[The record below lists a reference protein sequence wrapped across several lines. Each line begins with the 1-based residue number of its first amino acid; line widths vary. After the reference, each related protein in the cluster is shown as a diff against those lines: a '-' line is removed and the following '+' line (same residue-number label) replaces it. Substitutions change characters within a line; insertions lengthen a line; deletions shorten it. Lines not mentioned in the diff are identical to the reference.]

1 MDALV
6 ERRKRFD
13 AKKAKLDLVFKQL
26 GTERDWNK
34 VTCLEGDDEIKSQ
47 QVILMGEE
55 LKKEDVELQK
65 LVMLEDIQKDNL
77 KRYEFHIPADVGVPM
92 PDPGQQQKGQ
102 FKNIGEFCQRV
113 VMNPESL
120 KAMGI
125 NSGED
130 GGFAVPDEFRTTI
143 LNVPPYDAIVRPRA
157 TVLPPG
163 DNPDSKLEIPALR
176 QGASGILAGFSFTA
190 VSEGTAGTAISP
202 KLDLVTLEP
211 QRMSGYVVVANSLLR
226 NATAMSAFI
235 ESEFRR
241 SKASLEDYWFIQ
253 GNGGGTYPLG
263 FLNSPAALSV
273 TRATAS
279 TIAFADVA
287 NMLAKSIAINTGIWI
302 CSQSA
307 LPQIIQLKD
316 SVGNAIFISSGN
328 AGAVPNLPSTLFGR
342 PIYFTFR
349 QPALGTKG
357 DLMFVDPSYYLI
369 KDGSGPFIQG
379 SEHVAFTSDQTYIKM
394 TFFIDAQPWVKT
406 PIMMDDA
413 VTQASPYVL
422 LN

>member
-6 ERRKRFD
+6 ERRKQFD
-13 AKKAKLDLVFKQL
+13 AKKAKLDLIFKQL
-26 GTERDWNK
+26 GSERDWTK
-34 VTCLEGDDEIKSQ
+34 VTMLEGDDELKSQ

-55 LKKEDVELQK
+55 LKKEDVEIQK
-65 LVMLEDIQKDNL
+65 LVMLDDIQRENL
-77 KRYEFHIPADVGVPM
+77 KRHEVHLPYDAGVKM
-92 PDPGQQQKGQ
+92 PDGKPAGA
-102 FKNIGEFCQRV
+102 FKNIGEFMQMV
-113 VMNPESL
+113 STNPNEL

-130 GGFAVPDEFRTTI
+130 GGFAVPDEFRTSI
-143 LNVPPYDAIVRPRA
+143 LNVPPYEAIVRPRA

-176 QGASGILAGFSFTA
+176 QGATGILAGFSFTA
-190 VSEGTAGTAISP
+190 VAEGTAGTAISP

-241 SKASLEDYWFIQ
+241 SKAALEDYWFIQ

-273 TRATAS
+273 TRGTAS

-328 AGAVPNLPSTLFGR
+328 AGAVPSLPATLFGR

-369 KDGSGPFIQG
+369 KDGSGPYVQA

-394 TFFIDAQPWVKT
+394 TFFLDAQPWVKT
-406 PIMMDDA
+406 AVVMDDG
-413 VTQASPYVL
+413 TTTASPYVI